1 MVQLLEWLP
10 SMNEVLGLSPP
21 APYKLGTVIHNCNLS
36 TQEIKAGIAETQ
48 RYHLLHRELRPAY
61 YTA

>member
-10 SMNEVLGLSPP
+10 SMHEVLGLSPP
-21 APYKLGTVIHNCNLS
+21 APHKLGTVIHNYTLS
-36 TQEIKAGIAETQ
+36 TQEIKAGISEIQ

-61 YTA
+61 TA